1 MHEGTEGSVSKTD
14 SKKRGMV
21 SMPRFCCYF
30 IYCKVKLLFIG
41 LGGDDRMIEFV
52 FG

>member
-14 SKKRGMV
+14 SKKRGMET
-21 SMPRFCCYF
+21 MPRFCCYF
-30 IYCKVKLLFIG
+30 IFYKVKLLFIR
-41 LGGDDRMIEFV
+41 LGRDDRMIELV